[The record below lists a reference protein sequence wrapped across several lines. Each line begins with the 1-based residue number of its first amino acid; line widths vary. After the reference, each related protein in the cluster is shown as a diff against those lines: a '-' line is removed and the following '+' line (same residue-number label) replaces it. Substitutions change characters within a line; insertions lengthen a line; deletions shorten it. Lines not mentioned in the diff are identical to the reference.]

1 MSPIFFCLSDKR
13 PGISCLDFTAL
24 YPLKVAT
31 RIMYLSMIWWSPA
44 TSPSLVQQ
52 RFPLKLQ
59 WLGLHLQSSQIIP
72 SIWEWQNFSLE
83 SVLLRKSRSWDCICS
98 SELWCDCDSVVPMD
112 RALLHGF
119 WRRKNLLKIPSE
131 SCTVCAM
138 LNLISHKGETA
149 DVCISSCQ
157 AKQLQ
162 VNCTLYFWSLIEPV
176 ITILPCSA
184 NLCSSVI
191 PGAEWDPPFLLSLL
205 NFPSHLPDTFLS
217 GKVKPGD
224 SEWPGSYVAGNT
236 EPITHVL
243 TQFTDACSGFPFA
256 MQPVLPHAVL
266 GCLEK
271 DSYDSSCPIVHG
283 YSNASLRWITRWNN
297 TNKKKKIPLKYR

>member
-1 MSPIFFCLSDKR
+1 
-13 PGISCLDFTAL
+13 
-24 YPLKVAT
+24 
-31 RIMYLSMIWWSPA
+31 
-44 TSPSLVQQ
+44 
-52 RFPLKLQ
+52 
-59 WLGLHLQSSQIIP
+59 
-72 SIWEWQNFSLE
+72 
-83 SVLLRKSRSWDCICS
+83 
-98 SELWCDCDSVVPMD
+98 MD

-297 TNKKKKIPLKYR
+297 TNKKKNTLEIQIITLTLRENMPAYSLWNALQLYGLSISVSNHYLCLRPAHASCAKK